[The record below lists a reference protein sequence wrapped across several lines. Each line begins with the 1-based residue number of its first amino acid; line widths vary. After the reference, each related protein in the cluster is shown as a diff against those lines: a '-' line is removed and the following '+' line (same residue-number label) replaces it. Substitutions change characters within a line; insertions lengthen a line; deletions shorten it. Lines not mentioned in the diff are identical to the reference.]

1 MLQDKMKSHGSVALV
16 LKSSDGTIKE
26 NYVKNN
32 IVNNGKV
39 FLTSRMFSN
48 ASDVFTYHIGIGG
61 SNTAVALTQNNLLT
75 AFGDRLE
82 SDTPVAVTTTIA
94 NDTIQF
100 VAEFGVS
107 ETTLAIQEAG
117 LFTSLTGNTMIART
131 VFGMITKAPDDTLTI
146 TWKIQQT

>member
-1 MLQDKMKSHGSVALV
+1 MLQDKMKSEGTVALV
-16 LKSSDGTIKE
+16 LKKADGAIKE
-26 NYVKNN
+26 ERVYNS

-39 FLTSRMFSN
+39 FLTSRLFAA

-82 SDTPVAVTTTIA
+82 SETPVAVTTSIA

-100 VAEFGVS
+100 VAEFGIS